1 MSGNKVFIDTNI
13 LVYAYSTS
21 DTLKQQKSKTTLL
34 NNECIISTQ
43 VLNEFCNVCFRKLRL
58 PVALIKRDIAEIT
71 DICDCW
77 MVDYSTIQQA
87 LVLQEQ
93 YGFSYYDC
101 LIIASAVETGCAY
114 LFTEDL
120 TDGQKIDNVIIRN
133 IFN

>member
-1 MSGNKVFIDTNI
+1 MSGNNVFIDTNV

-21 DTLKQQKSKTTLL
+21 DTLKQQKSRSALL
-34 NNECIISTQ
+34 DNECIISTQ
-43 VLNEFCNVCFRKLRL
+43 VINEFCNVCFRKLHI

-71 DICDCW
+71 DICDCR
-77 MVDYSTIQQA
+77 MVDYNTIQYA

-120 TDGQKIDNVIIRN
+120 TDRQKIDGVIIQN

>member
-1 MSGNKVFIDTNI
+1 M
-13 LVYAYSTS
+13 
-21 DTLKQQKSKTTLL
+21 
-34 NNECIISTQ
+34 
-43 VLNEFCNVCFRKLRL
+43 
-58 PVALIKRDIAEIT
+58 AEII

-77 MVDYSTIQQA
+77 MVDYNTIQNA

-93 YGFSYYDC
+93 YGFAYYDC
-101 LIIASAVETGCAY
+101 LIIASAAETGCSY

>member
-21 DTLKQQKSKTTLL
+21 DTLKQQKARVMLL
-34 NNECIISTQ
+34 DNECTISTQ
-43 VLNEFCNVCFRKLRL
+43 VLNEFCNVCSRKLRL

-77 MVDYSTIQQA
+77 MVDCGTIQRA
-87 LVLQEQ
+87 LALQEQ

-101 LIIASAVETGCAY
+101 LIMASAVETGCAY

-120 TDGQKIDNVIIRN
+120 TDGQKIDDVIIRN

>member
-1 MSGNKVFIDTNI
+1 MNDKKVFIDTNI

-21 DTLKQQKSKTTLL
+21 DAPKQQKSKAALL
-34 NNECIISTQ
+34 DNECIISTQ
-43 VLNEFCNVCFRKLRL
+43 VLNEFCNVCFKKLHL

-77 MVDYSTIQQA
+77 MVEYNTIQRA

-101 LIIASAVETGCAY
+101 LILASAAETGCAY

-120 TDGQKIDNVIIRN
+120 TDRQKIDNVIIRN